1 MRMIEL
7 MLSFFSFPMRFPLH
21 KHVRQVAVLT
31 LVVLLIFSLATKIR
45 AEEEG
50 DIVTDAKISLEQMAQ
65 SAESKVQS
73 HRAELANLNGHLLQ
87 LEAAQTELQAQIK
100 EYNTQNT
107 AHAQL
112 LLMDR
117 LQTGDLENAI
127 RENRLASKALSETVE
142 RFQRGLDSHSI
153 DFEKNLERIELA
165 RQQIL
170 DIRQSDL
177 PGPRKRQLV
186 ESMQQLFQTLED
198 KKRVETRILKIY
210 DGLLDQAKSALAAK
224 TEIGDRLTAALEKL
238 KKTSSTQRI
247 NPYRDLSTGVLL
259 DDLRAL
265 KDRIRTA
272 FRFDTWKKLW
282 GQIQMDG
289 LIPWMLFLAALA
301 AIIALRGR
309 VRRYL
314 KRIKDRYEGV
324 DCHYRRLC
332 LLLLR
337 RSLVYLGL
345 TLLFGVYSSVQFSL
359 FDTGLS
365 RFLFYV
371 FFVLLAVRW
380 GMYFIKHGF
389 KGPQT
394 ALRSFVSL
402 HLKRFLRFFRIA
414 IITVLVL
421 SLVAGVDSLLAWT
434 ANNIV
439 MAALLGLAVVF
450 LRRIKPVLARQAREG
465 LHPPNPSRMA
475 LFRGWA
481 YLGLAGALVPNLA
494 GYSTLAAQ
502 WFRTWAESMVLVFW
516 GWMSF
521 KVLQEFHRDF
531 RNRLTAEQRQ
541 SPTTIGDYWRWSM
554 IQLAWVAWLF
564 SLTATLVWVWDP
576 TGVLWN
582 WLTRF
587 FYLTFKVGSLNFSVK
602 GMVLAIFI
610 VFITHLFLRVGRA
623 LLKEKILNKRPIER
637 GLKDSILTIASYLGW
652 ALGLVMALGF
662 LGVNTTSLTVI
673 FGALSIGIGF
683 GLQNIF
689 NNFISG
695 LILLFERPI
704 QVGDYVEVGGLWA
717 EVKKINVRST
727 VVQTFDNASVII
739 PNSEFISQQ
748 VTNWSFRDKRMRRNL
763 EVGVAYGS
771 DVDLVE
777 KTLLEIAL
785 ATPGVLK
792 YPRPDVIFV
801 DHADSALIFRLRIWV
816 DVDDYWTVAS
826 RIRFDID
833 RFFRELAIEI
843 AFPQR
848 DLHIRTLPKKME
860 KAVYPDNSRNAS
872 TEPHEDS

>member
-1 MRMIEL
+1 M
-7 MLSFFSFPMRFPLH
+7 
-21 KHVRQVAVLT
+21 VA
-31 LVVLLIFSLATKIR
+31 
-45 AEEEG
+45 
-50 DIVTDAKISLEQMAQ
+50 DAQISLEQMAQ
-65 SAESKVQS
+65 SAESEVQS
-73 HRAELANLNGHLLQ
+73 HRTELLNLYGQLRQ
-87 LEAAQTELQAQIK
+87 LEAAQKELQAQIK
-100 EYNTQNT
+100 DHGTQNT
-107 AHAQL
+107 SHAQL

-117 LQTGDLENAI
+117 LQTGDLENAM
-127 RENRLASKALSETVE
+127 RKNRLASKALSEIVE
-142 RFQRGLDSHSI
+142 RFQSNLDSNSI
-153 DFEKNLERIELA
+153 DFEKNLERIELT

-177 PGPRKRQLV
+177 PESGKRQLV
-186 ESMQQLFQTLED
+186 EPMQQLFQTLED
-198 KKRVETRILKIY
+198 KKRVEERILEIY
-210 DGLLDQAKSALAAK
+210 DDLLDQAKSALIAK
-224 TEIGDRLTAALEKL
+224 TEIGDRLAAALEKL
-238 KKTSSTQRI
+238 KKTSSTQWM
-247 NPYRDLSTGVLL
+247 NPYRDLNTGVLL

-265 KDRIRTA
+265 KDRILAA
-272 FRFDTWKKLW
+272 FKFNTWKKLW
-282 GQIQMDG
+282 GQIQMGG
-289 LIPWMLFLAALA
+289 LTPWMLFLAALA
-301 AIIALRGR
+301 AIFALRSP

-314 KRIKDRYEGV
+314 NRIEDGYEGTN
-324 DCHYRRLC
+324 CHYRRLC

-337 RSLVYLGL
+337 RSLLYLGL
-345 TLLFGVYSSVQFSL
+345 TLLFLIYSSVHFSL
-359 FDTGLS
+359 FDIGLG

-371 FFVLLAVRW
+371 FFVLLVVRW
-380 GMYFIKHGF
+380 GMDFIKHGF

-394 ALRSFVSL
+394 ALRSLVSL
-402 HLKRFLRFFRIA
+402 HLKRFLRFFHIA

-421 SLVAGVDSLLAWT
+421 SLVTGVDSLLAWI
-434 ANNIV
+434 AKNIL
-439 MAALLGLAVVF
+439 MAALLGLAAVF
-450 LRRIKPVLARQAREG
+450 WRRMKPLVAGQAREG
-465 LHPPNPSRMA
+465 LSPTNPSRIA
-475 LFRGWA
+475 LIRGWA
-481 YLGLAGALVPNLA
+481 YLGLAGTLMLNLA
-494 GYSTLAAQ
+494 GYSTLAVQ
-502 WFRTWAESMVLVFW
+502 WFRTWAESVVLVFW

-541 SPTTIGDYWRWSM
+541 SLATIGSHWRWSI

-564 SLTATLVWVWDP
+564 TLTAALVWVWDP
-576 TGVLWN
+576 TGAIWS
-582 WLTRF
+582 WLEQF
-587 FYLTFKVGSLNFSVK
+587 FDLTFTVGSLNFSIK
-602 GMVLAIFI
+602 GMVLAVSI

-623 LLKEKILNKRPIER
+623 LLKEKVLDKRPIAR
-637 GLKDSILTIASYLGW
+637 GLKDSILTIVSYLGW
-652 ALGLVMALGF
+652 ALGLLLALGF
-662 LGVNTTSLTVI
+662 LGINTTSLAVI

-704 QVGDYVEVGGLWA
+704 QVGDYVEIGGLWA

-739 PNSEFISQQ
+739 PNSEFISRQ

-801 DHADSALIFRLRIWV
+801 DHADSYLVFRLRIWV
-816 DVDDYWTVAS
+816 DVDDYWVVAS

-833 RFFRELAIEI
+833 RRFRELAIEI

-848 DLHIRTLPKKME
+848 DLHIRTLPKQME
-860 KAVYPDNSRNAS
+860 KAGCPDSSSNTL
-872 TEPHEDS
+872 TEPQEDV

>member
-1 MRMIEL
+1 
-7 MLSFFSFPMRFPLH
+7 MRFLSCRQS
-21 KHVRQVAVLT
+21 RQVTGFALT
-31 LVVLLIFSLATKIR
+31 LLLVISLVTAAR
-45 AEEEG
+45 AEEAGEV
-50 DIVTDAKISLEQMAQ
+50 VTDAGASLEQMAQ
-65 SAESKVQS
+65 SAESEVQT
-73 HRAELANLNGHLLQ
+73 HRAELANLNEQLRQ
-87 LEAAQTELQAQIK
+87 LETVQRKLQTQIK
-100 EYNTQNT
+100 EYDTQNT
-107 AHAQL
+107 AHGQL
-112 LLMDR
+112 LLMNR
-117 LQTGDLENAI
+117 VQTEDLENAT

-142 RFQRGLDSHSI
+142 RFQRRLDSQSI

-177 PGPRKRQLV
+177 LGPTKRQLV
-186 ESMQQLFQTLED
+186 EPMQQLFQTLED
-198 KKRVETRILKIY
+198 KKRVEERILKIY
-210 DGLLDQAKSALAAK
+210 DDLLDQAKSALAAK
-224 TEIGDRLTAALEKL
+224 AEIGDRLTAALEKL
-238 KKTSSTQRI
+238 KKTSITQRMD
-247 NPYRDLSTGVLL
+247 PYRDLNTGVMLE
-259 DDLRAL
+259 DLRAL
-265 KDRIRTA
+265 KDRILAA
-272 FRFDTWKKLW
+272 FKFDSWKKLW
-282 GQIQMDG
+282 GQIQMGG
-289 LIPWMLFLAALA
+289 LIPWIFFLASLA
-301 AIIALRGR
+301 AIFALRGR

-314 KRIKDRYEGV
+314 NRIEDRYEGTNR
-324 DCHYRRLC
+324 HYRRLC

-337 RSLVYLGL
+337 RSLLYVGL
-345 TLLFGVYSSVQFSL
+345 TLLFLIYSSVQFSL
-359 FDTGLS
+359 FDIGLG

-380 GMYFIKHGF
+380 GMNFIKHGL

-394 ALRSFVSL
+394 ALRSYMSL

-421 SLVAGVDSLLAWT
+421 ALVAGVDSLLAWT
-434 ANNIV
+434 SITIV
-439 MAALLGLAVVF
+439 LAALLGLAAVF
-450 LRRIKPVLARQAREG
+450 WRRMKPVLAGQAREG
-465 LHPPNPSRMA
+465 LPAPNPGLMA
-475 LFRGWA
+475 LFRGTT
-481 YLGLAGALVPNLA
+481 YLVLGSSLVLNLA
-494 GYSTLAAQ
+494 GYSTLAVQ
-502 WFRTWAESMVLVFW
+502 WFRSWAGSVVLVFW

-521 KVLQEFHRDF
+521 NVLQEFHRGF
-531 RNRLTAEQRQ
+531 LARLAAADRQ
-541 SPTTIGDYWRWSM
+541 KPATSGGYWRWSI
-554 IQLAWVAWLF
+554 IQLAWVVWF
-564 SLTATLVWVWDP
+564 FTFTAALVWVWDP
-576 TGVLWN
+576 TGVIWSVLK
-582 WLTRF
+582 RF
-587 FYLTFKVGSLNFSVK
+587 FDLSFTVGSLNFSIK
-602 GMVLAIFI
+602 GMILAVFI
-610 VFITHLFLRVGRA
+610 VFVTHLFLRVGRA
-623 LLKEKILNKRPIER
+623 LLKEKVLDNRPIER
-637 GLKDSILTIASYLGW
+637 GLKDSILTIVSYLGW
-652 ALGLVMALGF
+652 ALGLVLALGL
-662 LGVNTTSLTVI
+662 LGVNATSLAVI

-748 VTNWSFRDKRMRRNL
+748 VTNWSFKDKRMRRNL

-785 ATPGVLK
+785 AIPGVLK

-833 RFFRELAIEI
+833 RRFRELAIEI

-848 DLHIRTLPKKME
+848 DLHIRTLPKKMG
-860 KAVYPDNSRNAS
+860 KAVCPDNSRDTS
-872 TEPHEDS
+872 TEPQEDS

>member
-1 MRMIEL
+1 
-7 MLSFFSFPMRFPLH
+7 MRFLSCRQS
-21 KHVRQVAVLT
+21 RQVTGFALT
-31 LVVLLIFSLATKIR
+31 LLLVISLVTAAR
-45 AEEEG
+45 AEEAGEV
-50 DIVTDAKISLEQMAQ
+50 VTDAGASLEQMAQ
-65 SAESKVQS
+65 STESQVLS
-73 HRAELANLNGHLLQ
+73 HRAELANLKEKLRQ
-87 LEAAQTELQAQIK
+87 LEAAQKELQAQIK
-100 EYNTQNT
+100 EYDTQNT
-107 AHAQL
+107 AHGQL
-112 LLMDR
+112 LLMNR
-117 LQTGDLENAI
+117 VQTEDLENAT

-142 RFQRGLDSHSI
+142 RFQRNLDSHSI
-153 DFEKNLERIELA
+153 DFDKNLERIELA

-170 DIRQSDL
+170 DIRQSVHL
-177 PGPRKRQLV
+177 GPTKRQLV
-186 ESMQQLFQTLED
+186 EPMQQLFQTLED
-198 KKRVETRILKIY
+198 KKRVEERILKIY
-210 DGLLDQAKSALAAK
+210 DDLLDQAKSALAAK

-238 KKTSSTQRI
+238 KKTSITQRMD
-247 NPYRDLSTGVLL
+247 PYRDLNTGVMLE
-259 DDLRAL
+259 DLRAL
-265 KDRIRTA
+265 KDRIQAA
-272 FRFDTWKKLW
+272 FKFDSWKKLW
-282 GQIQMDG
+282 GQIQMGG
-289 LIPWMLFLAALA
+289 LIPWMFFLASLA
-301 AIIALRGR
+301 AIFALRGR

-314 KRIKDRYEGV
+314 NRIEDRYEGTNR
-324 DCHYRRLC
+324 HYRRLC

-337 RSLVYLGL
+337 RSLLYVGL
-345 TLLFGVYSSVQFSL
+345 TLLFLIYSSVHFSL
-359 FDTGLS
+359 FDIGLG

-371 FFVLLAVRW
+371 FFVLLVLRW
-380 GMYFIKHGF
+380 GMDFIKHGF
-389 KGPQT
+389 KGPQN
-394 ALRSFVSL
+394 ALRSLVSL
-402 HLKRFLRFFRIA
+402 HLKRFMRFFRIA

-421 SLVAGVDSLLAWT
+421 SLVTGVGSLLAWT
-434 ANNIV
+434 AKNIV
-439 MAALLGLAVVF
+439 MAALLGLAAVF
-450 LRRIKPVLARQAREG
+450 WRRMKPVVAGQAREG
-465 LHPPNPSRMA
+465 LPPPNPGRMA
-475 LFRGWA
+475 IVRGTT
-481 YLGLAGALVPNLA
+481 YLVLGGSLVLNLA
-494 GYSTLAAQ
+494 GYSSLAAQ
-502 WFRTWAESMVLVFW
+502 WFRAWAESVILLFW

-531 RNRLTAEQRQ
+531 RDRLAAAQRRR
-541 SPTTIGDYWRWSM
+541 PTTIGGHWRWSM

-564 SLTATLVWVWDP
+564 TLTAALVWVWDP
-576 TGVLWN
+576 TGVFWS
-582 WLTRF
+582 WLERF
-587 FYLTFKVGSLNFSVK
+587 FYLTFTVGSLNFSVK

-637 GLKDSILTIASYLGW
+637 GLKDSILTITSYLGW
-652 ALGLVMALGF
+652 ALGLVLALSL
-662 LGVNTTSLTVI
+662 LGVNTTSLAVI

-771 DVDLVE
+771 DVDQVE

-833 RFFRELAIEI
+833 RRFRELAI
-843 AFPQR
+843 
-848 DLHIRTLPKKME
+848 
-860 KAVYPDNSRNAS
+860 
-872 TEPHEDS
+872 